1 MPFPLANE
9 DHAFLAGA
17 TINHLRTAG
26 GVYPVLDDE
35 GHYTA
40 EALVTLAEV
49 EELAARIVVLPP
61 DTDQPTGAGEEP

>member
-9 DHAFLAGA
+9 DHAFVAGA
-17 TINHLRTAG
+17 TFNHLRAAG
-26 GVYPVLDDE
+26 GVYPILDAE

-40 EALVTLAEV
+40 EALVTLVEV

-61 DTDQPTGAGEEP
+61 DADHPAGEEEP